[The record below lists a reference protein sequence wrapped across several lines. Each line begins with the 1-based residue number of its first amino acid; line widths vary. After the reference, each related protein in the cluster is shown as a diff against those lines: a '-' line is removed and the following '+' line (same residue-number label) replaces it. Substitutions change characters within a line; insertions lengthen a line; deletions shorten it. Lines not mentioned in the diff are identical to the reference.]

1 MTQHQRLGHPSLA
14 SSAAEDRDDDV
25 KTMPVTDASAASF
38 GNPALVEIHRACSEL
53 RAGRPLLIEGDGPT
67 VAVLAIDGLD
77 QEKLDLF
84 RTRFADG
91 EASLLITERRAAAI
105 GLTAYPATLV
115 SIAADSSPADLL
127 TLAAG
132 YEVRVGH
139 TTVEAGMAGGAALEI
154 AKCAEILPALIW
166 ATAREGAH
174 EGVCRVNAD
183 LARDYRAQ
191 VARTL
196 QVVAEAPVPLRGDIP
211 SRFVVFRD
219 MMGGTAVAVVVGNPD
234 PKQPLRVRVHSAC
247 ATGDIFGSRRC
258 DCGDQLRLAIERI
271 DQLGGGCVIYL
282 DQEGRGLGLANK
294 LRAYNLQDL
303 GLDTVD
309 ANTALGYHE
318 DERDYAAAGRMITEL
333 GWRKIV
339 LLTNNP
345 TKIDALR
352 EAGLEV
358 GGRIPVLAPVNAE
371 NRRYLETK
379 AHRAGHLL
387 DQVAADDK

>member
-1 MTQHQRLGHPSLA
+1 MTQHQLRGHPGHEPRAVADRAGTRPDVEPA
-14 SSAAEDRDDDV
+14 SS
-25 KTMPVTDASAASF
+25 F
-38 GNPALVEIHRACSEL
+38 GDPALVEVHRACAEL
-53 RAGRPLLIEGDGPT
+53 RAGRPVLITTERGP
-67 VAVLAIDGLD
+67 VAVVAVDGLD
-77 QEKLDLF
+77 AGKLALF
-84 RTRFADG
+84 RERFAAGDPY
-91 EASLLITERRAAAI
+91 LVITDRRAGAI
-105 GLTAYPATLV
+105 GLTAYDPTAI
-115 SIAADSSPADLL
+115 SIADDATPEDLL

-139 TTVEAGMAGGAALEI
+139 TSCDAGPAGRAAMEI
-154 AKCAEILPALIW
+154 AKCGELLPAVVAVA
-166 ATAREGAH
+166 ATEGPH
-174 EGVCRVNAD
+174 DGVLSISAD
-183 LARDYRAQ
+183 IALDYRQ
-191 VARTL
+191 RVARTL
-196 QVVAEAPVPLRGDIP
+196 QSVAEAPVPLRGDIA

-219 MMGGTAVAVVVGNPD
+219 MMGGTAVAVVVGKPD
-234 PKQPLRVRVHSAC
+234 PNQPLRVRVHSAC

-294 LRAYNLQDL
+294 LRAYNLQDK

-333 GWRKIV
+333 GWHRIV

-345 TKIDALR
+345 TKIDALKD
-352 EAGLEV
+352 AGIEV
-358 GGRIPVLAPVNAE
+358 AGRIPVLAPVNPE
-371 NRRYLETK
+371 NRRYLEAK

-387 DQVAADDK
+387 DQVAGEK

>member
-1 MTQHQRLGHPSLA
+1 LTQHQRLGHPGLA
-14 SSAAEDRDDDV
+14 
-25 KTMPVTDASAASF
+25 ASAAVTGGEQDGPATEAEADVPSF
-38 GNPALVEIHRACSEL
+38 GHPALVEIHRACAEL
-53 RAGRPLLIEGDGPT
+53 RAGRPLLIETDGVT

-77 QEKLDLF
+77 QSKLDLF
-84 RTRFADG
+84 KTQFADG
-91 EASLLITERRAAAI
+91 ETSLVITDRRAAAI

-115 SIAADSSPADLL
+115 SIAPGATPADLL

-139 TTVEAGMAGGAALEI
+139 TTEPAGLAGRAALEI
-154 AKCAEILPALIW
+154 AKCAELLPALVW
-166 ATAREGAH
+166 AVARAGAH
-174 EGVCRVNAD
+174 EGVLRVKAD
-183 LARDYRAQ
+183 LALDYRAQ

-196 QVVAEAPVPLRGDIP
+196 QIVAEAPVPLRGDIP

-345 TKIDALR
+345 LKIDALK

-358 GGRIPVLAPVNAE
+358 SGRIPVLAPVNAE

-387 DQVAADDK
+387 DQVAAAEK

>member
-1 MTQHQRLGHPSLA
+1 MTQHQRLGHPALA
-14 SSAAEDRDDDV
+14 STAATTGDEADG
-25 KTMPVTDASAASF
+25 SAASF
-38 GNPALVEIHRACSEL
+38 GHPGLVQIHRACAEL
-53 RAGRPLLIEGDGPT
+53 RAGRPLLIEGDGAT

-77 QEKLDLF
+77 PAKLDLF
-84 RTRFADG
+84 KDRFADG
-91 EASLLITERRAAAI
+91 ETSLLMTDRRAAAI

-115 SIAADSSPADLL
+115 SIAPDATPADLL

-139 TTVEAGMAGGAALEI
+139 TTAPAGAAGRAALEI
-154 AKCAEILPALIW
+154 AKCAEILPAMVW
-166 ATAREGAH
+166 TPASAGAH
-174 EGVCRVNAD
+174 EGVTRVDAD
-183 LARDYRAQ
+183 IARDYRAA

-196 QVVAEAPVPLRGDIP
+196 QKVAEAPVPLRGDIP

-219 MMGGTAVAVVVGNPD
+219 MMGGTAVAVVVGTPD
-234 PKQPLRVRVHSAC
+234 PRQPLRVRVHSAC

-271 DQLGGGCVIYL
+271 DQLGGGCVVYL

-294 LRAYNLQDL
+294 LRAYNLQDQ

-318 DERDYAAAGRMITEL
+318 DERDYAAAGRMIAEL

-345 TKIDALR
+345 LKIDALKA
-352 EAGLEV
+352 AGLEV
-358 GGRIPVLAPVNAE
+358 SGRIPVLAPVNAE

-379 AHRAGHLL
+379 AQRAGHLL
-387 DQVAADDK
+387 DQVAAAEK

>member
-1 MTQHQRLGHPSLA
+1 MTQHQRLGHPSRA
-14 SSAAEDRDDDV
+14 ASAAEARDDAV
-25 KTMPVTDASAASF
+25 TRMPLTDAGAASF
-38 GNPALVEIHRACSEL
+38 GDPGLVDIHRACSEL

-67 VAVLAIDGLD
+67 VVVLAIDGLD
-77 QEKLDLF
+77 QSKLDRF
-84 RTRFADG
+84 RSRLADG
-91 EASLLITERRAAAI
+91 ETSLLMTDRRAAAI

-115 SIAADSSPADLL
+115 SIAPDASPADLL
-127 TLAAG
+127 TLGAG

-139 TTVEAGMAGGAALEI
+139 TTAAAGPAGRAALEI
-154 AKCAEILPALIW
+154 AKCAEILPALVW
-166 ATAREGAH
+166 ATACGGAH

-183 LARDYRAQ
+183 IALDYRAQ
-191 VARTL
+191 VAQTL
-196 QVVAEAPVPLRGDIP
+196 QIVAEAPVPLRGDIP

-219 MMGGTAVAVVVGNPD
+219 VMGGTAVAVVVGDPD

-294 LRAYNLQDL
+294 LRAYNLQDM

-358 GGRIPVLAPVNAE
+358 GGRIPVLAPVNEE

-379 AHRAGHLL
+379 AQRAGHLL
-387 DQVAADDK
+387 DQVAAAGK

>member
-1 MTQHQRLGHPSLA
+1 MTQHRHLGQPGLA
-14 SSAAEDRDDDV
+14 
-25 KTMPVTDASAASF
+25 ASAADTGAEQDAPATITGEKVSSF
-38 GNPALVEIHRACSEL
+38 GHPELVAIHRACAEL
-53 RAGRPLLIEGDGPT
+53 RAGRPLLIETEDAT
-67 VAVLAIDGLD
+67 VAVLAVDGLD
-77 QEKLDLF
+77 QAKLDLF
-84 RTRFADG
+84 KAELADG
-91 EASLLITERRAAAI
+91 ETELLMTDRRAAAI

-115 SIAADSSPADLL
+115 SIAQDATPADLL
-127 TLAAG
+127 TLSAG

-139 TTVEAGMAGGAALEI
+139 TTEPAGPAGRAGLEI
-154 AKCAEILPALIW
+154 AKCAEILPALVW
-166 ATAREGAH
+166 ATARLGAH
-174 EGVCRVNAD
+174 AGVSRVSAD
-183 LARDYRAQ
+183 IALDYRAR

-196 QVVAEAPVPLRGDIP
+196 QIVAKAPVPLRGDIP

-219 MMGGTAVAVVVGNPD
+219 MMGGTAVAVVVGTPD
-234 PKQPLRVRVHSAC
+234 PKQALRVRVHSAC

-271 DQLGGGCVIYL
+271 AQLGGGCVIYL

-294 LRAYNLQDL
+294 LRAYNLQDK

-318 DERDYAAAGRMITEL
+318 DERDYTAAGRMITEL
-333 GWRKIV
+333 GWQKIV

-345 TKIDALR
+345 LKIDALKA
-352 EAGLEV
+352 AGLDV

-379 AHRAGHLL
+379 AQRAGHLL
-387 DQVAADDK
+387 DQVAAAEK